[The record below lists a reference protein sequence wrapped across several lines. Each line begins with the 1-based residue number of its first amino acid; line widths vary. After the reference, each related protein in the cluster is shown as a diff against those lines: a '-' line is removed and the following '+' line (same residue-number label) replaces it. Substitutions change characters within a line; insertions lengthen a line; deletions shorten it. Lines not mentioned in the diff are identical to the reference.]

1 MNAHQR
7 RKQPEKVRRM
17 LLDAAARIATRRGI
31 ADVTVDAVCLE
42 AGVTKGAF
50 FHHYPNKAALVRAVF
65 DDLIERFEAE
75 IAERMAED
83 DEAGGR
89 FSRAY
94 ISAVTATG
102 NAGSEPLWAALCVS
116 TLADADLRRNW
127 GDWLDARLE
136 AHGEAG
142 NRTLRIARAA
152 ADGLWLDTITGTAA
166 PLDEVRAMVED
177 LHAMTRKTAP

>member
-7 RKQPEKVRRM
+7 KKQPEKVRRM

-75 IAERMAED
+75 IAERMEED
-83 DEAGGR
+83 GEPYGR

-94 ISAVTATG
+94 ISAVTTPG
-102 NAGSEPLWAALCVS
+102 KAGSEPLWAALCVS
-116 TLADADLRRNW
+116 TLADAELRQSW
-127 GDWLDARLE
+127 GGWLDAQLKL
-136 AHGEAG
+136 HGEAG
-142 NRTLRIARAA
+142 DRTLRIARAA

-166 PLDEVRAMVED
+166 PVEEVKAMIDE